1 MKRTDIDEIRA
12 ALAVDTAL
20 WAMIK
25 GMIAVYSGSLVS
37 ARMVR
42 IAAQM
47 CARIGIPADT
57 AVKVFV
63 DAMDSEIDEMLA
75 EDKQEK
81 SNDLTVN

>member
-20 WAMIK
+20 WVMVK

-63 DAMDSEIDEMLA
+63 DAMDSEVDEMLV
-75 EDKQEK
+75 ECKQA
-81 SNDLTVN
+81 SATDLTVN